1 MKIQAAVV
9 ADDPVYLNWLQNA
22 AGEAE
27 FTLIRAHDADDLIE
41 RVQMLGRVDMV
52 FFQVDAAS
60 IAARVGMIERL
71 LDRMPELAT
80 AAVGADQNPDVVLAA
95 MRAGAR
101 DYFVIRKDESNVAA
115 SLGRLLRRNAQ
126 GNASAQNGARGKL
139 FAVLGGHPDEGI
151 AFLAEHLALAISKDL
166 NPAPGKRELR
176 ERVLLVDAATPAGAA
191 AIYLNIA
198 QAYSVLDA
206 VNDAHRCDQTLVDTA
221 FPRHSSGLQL
231 LSLPED
237 FIGSPQL
244 NHEDFLKLLQVLRG
258 LFGAIVVTLD
268 GHAPPAGLKGL
279 VTQAD
284 RTLLL
289 TDQSIIKSRHS
300 KYLLRALRLDD
311 CPLDRTALVVDNYRR
326 RLGLEPQNLAELL
339 DLPLLATLSTD
350 ASARQQAMNS
360 GEPMF
365 VAAPKDEYC
374 AGVQRLAAALLT
386 GRERAD
392 EAPKGLLGKLF
403 S

>member
-22 AGEAE
+22 AAGAE
-27 FTLIRAHDADDLIE
+27 FTLVRALDADDLIE
-41 RVQMLGRVDMV
+41 RMQMLGRLDMV

-60 IAARVGMIERL
+60 IMARVGMIERL
-71 LDRMPELAT
+71 LDRMPELPA

-101 DYFVIRKDESNVAA
+101 DYFVIRKDEANVAA
-115 SLGRLLRRNAQ
+115 ALGRLLRR
-126 GNASAQNGARGKL
+126 SAQNSAAAGNGVKGKL

-151 AFLAEHLALAISKDL
+151 AFLAEHLALACVQAL
-166 NPAPGKRELR
+166 NPSGGKAEAR

-191 AIYLNIA
+191 AIYLNVT

-221 FPRHSSGLQL
+221 FPRHPSGLHL

-244 NHEDFLKLLQVLRG
+244 NHEDFLKLLQVLRS

-268 GHAPPAGLKGL
+268 GHAPLAGIKGL
-279 VTQAD
+279 VSQAD
-284 RTLLL
+284 RSLLL

-311 CPLDRTALVVDNYRR
+311 CPLDRTGLVVDNYRR

-350 ASARQQAMNS
+350 AAARQQAMNS

-365 VAAPKDEYC
+365 AAAPRDEYC
-374 AGVQRLAAALLT
+374 SGVKRLATALLS
-386 GRERAD
+386 GRTATD

-403 S
+403 G